1 MAQTFIK
8 KYKSYNHILQGSL
21 ILKRVNYGYGISCNV
36 PDLLL
41 LLKYNGLSILF
52 I

>member
-8 KYKSYNHILQGSL
+8 KYKSYNHILQGLL
-21 ILKRVNYGYGISCNV
+21 ISKHVKFDYGTSCNI

-41 LLKYNGLSILF
+41 LLKYNSLFILF